1 MTDTIDTNTSRI
13 NTVQLTISIYL
24 TWTEQSRDVQAYQT
38 VVIWNRLNPSIV
50 EVDGGMKSMD

>member
-13 NTVQLTISIYL
+13 NSVQLTISIYL
-24 TWTEQSRDVQAYQT
+24 TWTEQSRDVQTYQT
-38 VVIWNRLNPSIV
+38 VAIWNRLNPSIV

>member
-38 VVIWNRLNPSIV
+38 VAIWNRLNPSIV